1 MTPVE
6 ERSAHHWRP
15 TACTALRSAL
25 MTRAGLRWNA
35 YGSRARLVP
44 PRRSNTTRCLRW
56 DRGHDGDRMVTIL
69 TTGAVA
75 IDGAAHLAGRDES
88 NVSVLRLEEAAVELG
103 GPSGATPPRRHEPR
117 ARTHL
122 RFPVR

>member
-56 DRGHDGDRMVTIL
+56 DRGHDGDRMVMIL

-88 NVSVLRLEEAAVELG
+88 NVSVLRLGEAAVELG
-103 GPSGATPPRRHEPR
+103 GPFRRDP
-117 ARTHL
+117 A
-122 RFPVR
+122 PAA